1 MVTLP
6 SHLTANASPS
16 DASQNTSGATMHPSA
31 ISQAPPTGGSPAD
44 VSPDAS
50 QGPNPTPP
58 LADSPDAALD
68 PAWIASP
75 PSPAASPTP
84 AVPPAVQSSATP
96 GPPQTTVPQPAS
108 QTHAPQPT
116 PQSLPSSTHG
126 QPQTAPASSPS
137 TPTTL
142 HPPNTANLPVLPVA
156 SPPSSPTTSIT
167 PVAPTQLPGILTG
180 TPLTPNGAP
189 IPSNVPTKASPI
201 HAALTDG
208 LLWSALWATLLFM
221 FVSLLTWQAK
231 SLDWPLANLSIS
243 TGIFLLTILAKL
255 TDWALDSLG
264 NLGWEKLYW
273 GPILHRNVT
282 LLTHLVMNSGLAG
295 WWVVL
300 RNPPK
305 NGSPSPSRIVNL
317 LRRGLSARWPQFWAF
332 WRIAV
337 WLLIQF
343 PGIIIMSDASPR
355 TSYRP
360 AGWSTVSGGMGIFNS
375 SDTFQVPGD
384 YVTNSYIFN
393 MLQDTR
399 MASSTEAISHECRN
413 DLTCEATLLVGGLRW
428 IAPWPYIQLPSDLT
442 AFLTSDMPVYQLE
455 GRNTTLDKS
464 ISWATSECRVYQ
476 AVDSAIQIC
485 AKESNKGGSILT
497 GIRACDPGKLDDEG
511 DCSLNPQWPGWDSFV
526 AFSSTLDIYRLNISM
541 AADRRSSAILEVTDK
556 GKPTR
561 QDIHPSEFLD
571 AFDNLFCPFS
581 QGNSTISRYCETGQ
595 VRSDVTLNLWMFV
608 YYNYQSEGFESS
620 IAVDT
625 LRNIYATALFLYN
638 PVFRGAV
645 FAPNAPAFL
654 RTAQQGLADENY
666 FPGTPARRS
675 SHLAPAPWTVLAFTV
690 SVGFLISASL
700 LAIFFA
706 LWFKQPQLSA
716 FGPLNAFKADLVQFG
731 QAASLDLDALVTGMT
746 DKEVALAA
754 DGIRVRPR

>member
-1 MVTLP
+1 MSQQGIPNGDSVPPVGDPIPMVTLP
-6 SHLTANASPS
+6 SQVTANASPS
-16 DASQNTSGATMHPSA
+16 DVSLNTTGGTICPSA
-31 ISQAPPTGGSPAD
+31 NPRAPPTGSPTD
-44 VSPDAS
+44 VSQDAP
-50 QGPNPTPP
+50 QGPDSTSPIIDNPDGTIDSALIACPP
-58 LADSPDAALD
+58 SFAASPITAAQSPAALD
-68 PAWIASP
+68 
-75 PSPAASPTP
+75 TP
-84 AVPPAVQSSATP
+84 H
-96 GPPQTTVPQPAS
+96 TTVPQLAT
-108 QTHAPQPT
+108 QTPAPQPT
-116 PQSLPSSTHG
+116 PHSPTSSTHD

-137 TPTTL
+137 TSTTS
-142 HPPNTANLPVLPVA
+142 HPSNTVTPPIFPVA
-156 SPPSSPTTSIT
+156 SPPSSPTVSTT
-167 PVAPTQLPGILTG
+167 PAPTQPPGILTG
-180 TPLTPNGAP
+180 APFTPNGAP
-189 IPSNVPTKASPI
+189 LPSNVPTKASPI

-208 LLWSALWATLLFM
+208 LLWSVLWAMLLFM

-273 GPILHRNVT
+273 GPILHRNAT
-282 LLTHLVMNSGLAG
+282 LLTHLVMTSGLAG

-300 RNPPK
+300 RNPPE
-305 NGSPSPSRIVNL
+305 NGSPSPSRLVNL
-317 LRRGLSARWPQFWAF
+317 LRRGLSARWPRFWAF
-332 WRIAV
+332 W
-337 WLLIQF
+337 
-343 PGIIIMSDASPR
+343 
-355 TSYRP
+355 
-360 AGWSTVSGGMGIFNS
+360 
-375 SDTFQVPGD
+375 
-384 YVTNSYIFN
+384 
-393 MLQDTR
+393 
-399 MASSTEAISHECRN
+399 
-413 DLTCEATLLVGGLRW
+413 
-428 IAPWPYIQLPSDLT
+428 
-442 AFLTSDMPVYQLE
+442 
-455 GRNTTLDKS
+455 RNTTLDKS

-476 AVDSAIQIC
+476 AVDSALQIC
-485 AKESNKGGSILT
+485 AKDSNKGGSILT

-556 GKPTR
+556 GKPTK

-571 AFDNLFCPFS
+571 AFDNLFCPFTS
-581 QGNSTISRYCETGQ
+581 DISTISRYCETGQ

-608 YYNYQSEGFESS
+608 YYNYQSEGFENSV
-620 IAVDT
+620 AVDT

-654 RTAQQGLADENY
+654 RTAQEGLADENY

-675 SHLAPAPWTVLAFTV
+675 SHLAPALWTVLAFTV

-716 FGPLNAFKADLVQFG
+716 FGPLNAFKADIVQFG
-731 QAASLDLDALVTGMT
+731 QAGSLDLDALVTGKT
-746 DKEVALAA
+746 DKEVALAT
-754 DGIRVRPR
+754 DGICIRLR

>member
-1 MVTLP
+1 MAQQGIPNADSVASVGDSIPMVTLP

-31 ISQAPPTGGSPAD
+31 ISQASPTGGSPAD
-44 VSPDAS
+44 VSPNAP
-50 QGPNPTPP
+50 QGPNQTPP
-58 LADSPDAALD
+58 LADSSDAALD

-75 PSPAASPTP
+75 PSPATSPTP
-84 AVPPAVQSSATP
+84 AVPPAVQSPATP

-108 QTHAPQPT
+108 QTPAPQPT
-116 PQSLPSSTHG
+116 PHSLPSSTHG

-142 HPPNTANLPVLPVA
+142 HPPNTATPPVLPVA

-208 LLWSALWATLLFM
+208 LLWSALWAMLLFM

-243 TGIFLLTILAKL
+243 SGIFLLTILAKL

-273 GPILHRNVT
+273 GPILHRNAT

-399 MASSTEAISHECRN
+399 MASSTEAISHACRN

-442 AFLTSDMPVYQLE
+442 AFLTRDMPVYQLE

-464 ISWATSECRVYQ
+464 ISWAISECRVYQ

-497 GIRACDPGKLDDEG
+497 
-511 DCSLNPQWPGWDSFV
+511 
-526 AFSSTLDIYRLNISM
+526 
-541 AADRRSSAILEVTDK
+541 
-556 GKPTR
+556 
-561 QDIHPSEFLD
+561 
-571 AFDNLFCPFS
+571 
-581 QGNSTISRYCETGQ
+581 GNSTISRYCETGQ

-608 YYNYQSEGFESS
+608 YYNYQSEGFENS

-645 FAPNAPAFL
+645 FAPNTPAFL

>member
-1 MVTLP
+1 
-6 SHLTANASPS
+6 
-16 DASQNTSGATMHPSA
+16 
-31 ISQAPPTGGSPAD
+31 
-44 VSPDAS
+44 
-50 QGPNPTPP
+50 
-58 LADSPDAALD
+58 
-68 PAWIASP
+68 
-75 PSPAASPTP
+75 
-84 AVPPAVQSSATP
+84 
-96 GPPQTTVPQPAS
+96 
-108 QTHAPQPT
+108 
-116 PQSLPSSTHG
+116 
-126 QPQTAPASSPS
+126 
-137 TPTTL
+137 
-142 HPPNTANLPVLPVA
+142 
-156 SPPSSPTTSIT
+156 
-167 PVAPTQLPGILTG
+167 
-180 TPLTPNGAP
+180 
-189 IPSNVPTKASPI
+189 
-201 HAALTDG
+201 
-208 LLWSALWATLLFM
+208 M

-231 SLDWPLANLSIS
+231 SLDWRLANLSIS
-243 TGIFLLTILAKL
+243 TV
-255 TDWALDSLG
+255 
-264 NLGWEKLYW
+264 W
-273 GPILHRNVT
+273 GT
-282 LLTHLVMNSGLAG
+282 L
-295 WWVVL
+295 
-300 RNPPK
+300 
-305 NGSPSPSRIVNL
+305 
-317 LRRGLSARWPQFWAF
+317 GLSARWPQFWAF

-393 MLQDTR
+393 ML
-399 MASSTEAISHECRN
+399 
-413 DLTCEATLLVGGLRW
+413 
-428 IAPWPYIQLPSDLT
+428 DLT
-442 AFLTSDMPVYQLE
+442 AFLTRDMPVYQLE

-464 ISWATSECRVYQ
+464 ISWAASECRVYQ

-497 GIRACDPGKLDDEG
+497 GIRACDPGKLDDKG

-561 QDIHPSEFLD
+561 QDNHPSEFLD

-581 QGNSTISRYCETGQ
+581 PGNSTISRYCETGQ

-608 YYNYQSEGFESS
+608 YSNYQSEGFESS

-654 RTAQQGLADENY
+654 RTAQEGLADENY

-675 SHLAPAPWTVLAFTV
+675 SHLAPATWTVLAFTV
-690 SVGFLISASL
+690 SVGFLSSASL

-731 QAASLDLDALVTGMT
+731 RAGSLDLDALMTGKT

-754 DGIRVRPR
+754 DGIRIRPR